1 MARTAFSLFGA
12 FLGLTLSAQTYT
24 SWFTGNT
31 TDLVVEP
38 LGGTCMMGGASEFDP
53 AMQWFLDRANGGDVL
68 VLRASGSDGYN
79 DYMYTDLGGV
89 NSVETILFNSAAATS
104 DVYVLDRI
112 AKAEAIWFAGGD
124 QWNYV
129 NYWRNSPIM
138 TAINDALSQ
147 RHIAI
152 GGTSAGMAILGSCY
166 FSAQNGSVLSSE
178 ALSDPFSTYMTV
190 DCTPFLQVP
199 YMANTITDTHYDNP
213 DRRGRHFTFLARMAQ
228 QGDSVTYGIACNE
241 YVAVCVA
248 PDGIAHVY
256 GEYPQY
262 QEFAYFLRMN
272 CVAPSDPETCEAG
285 MSLTWN
291 RDGMAVKTYKVPGLP
306 GGDNWFD
313 LNDHLAGEGGA
324 WEDWSAM
331 DGIFTTQPG
340 DAPPCLPTQ
349 VQQLEGIAPALEW
362 NAVTGN
368 ATASGLLPG
377 SALTLYASDGRLIQ
391 QATADGAGNARM
403 MVTTSATGC
412 LLLKAQGSTGPFT
425 WKIVR

>member
-104 DVYVLDRI
+104 EVYVLDRI
-112 AKAEAIWFAGGD
+112 SKAEAIWFAGGD

-178 ALSDPFSTYMTV
+178 ALSDPFNTYMT
-190 DCTPFLQVP
+190 
-199 YMANTITDTHYDNP
+199 
-213 DRRGRHFTFLARMAQ
+213 
-228 QGDSVTYGIACNE
+228 
-241 YVAVCVA
+241 
-248 PDGIAHVY
+248 
-256 GEYPQY
+256 
-262 QEFAYFLRMN
+262 
-272 CVAPSDPETCEAG
+272 
-285 MSLTWN
+285 
-291 RDGMAVKTYKVPGLP
+291 
-306 GGDNWFD
+306 GG
-313 LNDHLAGEGGA
+313 
-324 WEDWSAM
+324 
-331 DGIFTTQPG
+331 
-340 DAPPCLPTQ
+340 
-349 VQQLEGIAPALEW
+349 
-362 NAVTGN
+362 
-368 ATASGLLPG
+368 
-377 SALTLYASDGRLIQ
+377 LYALPASSLHGQYHYRYALRQSRPARPAFHLPRPYGPTGRQRGLR
-391 QATADGAGNARM
+391 N
-403 MVTTSATGC
+403 C
-412 LLLKAQGSTGPFT
+412 LQRICGGLRGT
-425 WKIVR
+425 